1 LTLKSRAADVISG
14 KILKELDAEARQLLL
29 LLAHS
34 SRLRMSYLVMYAAKE
49 NVMLCAVYTLY
60 YVRTHTHIYKRL
72 RKYETFSLSTPVVFL
87 SAARA

>member
-1 LTLKSRAADVISG
+1 MEMHRETLRPRPGGPGELTLKSRAADVISG

-49 NVMLCAVYTLY
+49 NVMLCAVYIIL
-60 YVRTHTHIYKRL
+60 RTHTHTHI
-72 RKYETFSLSTPVVFL
+72 
-87 SAARA
+87 